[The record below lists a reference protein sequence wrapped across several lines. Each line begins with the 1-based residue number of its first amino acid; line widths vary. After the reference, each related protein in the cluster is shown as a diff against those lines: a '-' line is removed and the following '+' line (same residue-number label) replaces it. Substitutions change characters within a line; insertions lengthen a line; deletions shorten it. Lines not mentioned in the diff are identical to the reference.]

1 MAKTP
6 KYYVV
11 WAGQKPGIYDS
22 WDECRQQIAGFP
34 GALFKSFPSKAAA
47 QKAFAMGHEAFKR
60 NNESIT
66 PRDMLSEQHEMAG
79 KPDFNSVSVD
89 AACSGN
95 PGVMEYRGVFTGSG
109 EELFRMGPF
118 PQGTVNIGEF
128 LALVHALA
136 ILKKQNNKIP
146 VYSDSVNA
154 IKWVKA
160 GKARTKLEPNEKNRK
175 LFEIIERAEKWL
187 AENTYENE
195 IRKWLTKYWGEIPAD
210 FGRK

>member
-11 WAGQKPGIYDS
+11 WSGLNPGIYDS
-22 WDECRQQIAGFP
+22 WDECRKQIAGFA
-34 GALFKSFPSKAAA
+34 GALHRSFPSRRAAE
-47 QKAFAMGHEAFKR
+47 KAFAMGYGAYKQAK
-60 NNESIT
+60 NKIT
-66 PRDMLSEQHEMAG
+66 PVDLLNEQSGIAG

-95 PGVMEYRGVFTGSG
+95 PGVMEYRGVLTDSG
-109 EELFRMGPF
+109 KELFRLGPF
-118 PQGTVNIGEF
+118 PEGTVNIGEF

-136 ILKKQNNKIP
+136 FLKKKNNNLP

-160 GKARTKLEPNEKNRK
+160 GKARTKLEPGEKNRK
-175 LFEIIERAEKWL
+175 LFEIIGRAEKWL
-187 AENTYENE
+187 AENKYENE

>member
-1 MAKTP
+1 MANTP
-6 KYYVV
+6 KFYVV
-11 WAGQKPGIYDS
+11 WAGQNPGIYNS
-22 WDECRQQIAGFP
+22 WDKCRQQISGFP
-34 GALFKSFPSKAAA
+34 GALYKSFPSRVAAE
-47 QKAFAMGHEAFKR
+47 KAFSMGYEVYKKEKER
-60 NNESIT
+60 IT
-66 PRDMLSEQHEMAG
+66 PLDMIGEQYEMVG

-89 AACSGN
+89 AACAGN
-95 PGVMEYRGVFTGSG
+95 PGIMEYRGVETGSG

-118 PQGTVNIGEF
+118 PEGTANIGEF

-136 ILKKQNNKIP
+136 LLKNKNNKLP

-160 GKARTKLEPNEKNRK
+160 GKARTKLEPNEKNKK
-175 LFEIIERAEKWL
+175 LFELIHRAEKWL

-195 IRKWLTKYWGEIPAD
+195 IRKWLTNYWGEIPAD

>member
-11 WAGQKPGIYDS
+11 WAGQKPGIFNS
-22 WDECRQQIAGFP
+22 WDECRQQILGFP
-34 GALFKSFPSKAAA
+34 GALYKAFPSRVAAD
-47 QKAFAMGHEAFKR
+47 KAFAMGYDAYKKGKER
-60 NNESIT
+60 IT
-66 PRDMLSEQHEMAG
+66 PLDMLGEQYEMVG
-79 KPDFNSVSVD
+79 KPDFNSISVD
-89 AACSGN
+89 AACAGN
-95 PGVMEYRGVFTGSG
+95 PGVMEYRGVKTGSG

-118 PQGTVNIGEF
+118 PEGTVNIGEF

-136 ILKKQNNKIP
+136 LLKNKNNKLP

-160 GKARTKLEPNEKNRK
+160 GKARTKLEPKEKSKK
-175 LFEIIERAEKWL
+175 LFELIHRAEKWL